1 MSPRRLVYAVVALVA
16 LTGSQAAAQFSTD
29 ARTIGMAGVHM
40 RRAQGLD
47 RYNPAYR
54 AVPDQAT
61 PDGVSQSAKLT
72 LPIPLGLIPFL
83 QEHPIG
89 GWDDDP
95 LFDTDS
101 PSFNPFALLDIV
113 LHPPIFLQIKKVP
126 PPVNDVEF
134 TIGKNELIVDL
145 GATQRMI
152 PADQFGTGVTGR
164 PVDFGFGVKG
174 VRAGVHAWMR
184 YEVDAELGDELRAF
198 LKEATPA
205 QNNTRYN
212 MLMEATA
219 QSGWAPYIG
228 WAGRVAG
235 TQDRGI
241 FVGGALR
248 YMFGVVYGTS
258 AVDAGFT
265 TGDTIFTTN
274 NPVAPDFTANS
285 AYSPWDH
292 KMGTGVG
299 GDVGIAVVNGPLEF
313 GIGVT
318 DIGAKIT
325 WKETRVETTVYDTAT
340 DRFETTLYGTALETE
355 TELPLGY
362 LANLTYTTGDV
373 QLGLN
378 ITNNGRRT
386 SLSIGAE
393 KRFGPVALRGGIA
406 RDQRKRLQFGW
417 GAGLRL
423 GPIGLD
429 AGFFTYSSTLSDA
442 RGISMATS
450 FSIY

>member
-1 MSPRRLVYAVVALVA
+1 MAALFA
-16 LTGSQAAAQFSTD
+16 LAGTQAAAQFSTD

-61 PDGVSQSAKLT
+61 PDGVSQNAKLT

-95 LFDTDS
+95 LFNPDS
-101 PSFNPFALLDIV
+101 PSFNPFELLDIV

-126 PPVNDVEF
+126 PHVNDVEF
-134 TIGKNELIVDL
+134 TIGKNEFIVDL

-164 PVDFGFGVKG
+164 PFDIGAGFKG
-174 VRAGVHAWMR
+174 VRFGVHGWMR
-184 YEVDAELGDELRAF
+184 YEVDAELGDTLRAF
-198 LKEATPA
+198 LKEAMPA
-205 QNNTRYN
+205 QSNTRYN

-219 QSGWAPYIG
+219 QTGWAPYIG

-235 TQDRGI
+235 TEDRGV
-241 FVGGALR
+241 FVGGAIR
-248 YMFGVVYGTS
+248 YMLGLVYGTS

-265 TGDTIFTTN
+265 TGDTIFATN
-274 NPVAPDFTANS
+274 NGLAPDFTAAS
-285 AYSPWDH
+285 AYSPWGH
-292 KMGTGVG
+292 QMGTGVG

-325 WKETRVETTVYDTAT
+325 WKETRVETTVYDTVT
-340 DRFETTLYGTALETE
+340 DRFETTLAGTDLDTE
-355 TELPLGY
+355 TELPIGY

-378 ITNNGRRT
+378 VTNNGRRT
-386 SLSIGAE
+386 TLSMGAE
-393 KRFGPVALRGGIA
+393 KRFGFLALRGGIA

-417 GAGLRL
+417 GAGVRL